1 MRGEFSVFKVKLRTA
16 QGNLHFALQMRKT
29 GLVFNARPQ
38 GAGFSVAK
46 RTNPREP
53 HIKGWSVDMRERFHR
68 SVHSMPVNLADKSE
82 REMEIFNRAP
92 ARAFNAVLKRRQG
105 VGDTIGNAKS
115 DKQAGHAPFD
125 RSIPWRLSTGA
136 ADGSDR

>member
-1 MRGEFSVFKVKLRTA
+1 MRREFSVFKIKLRTA
-16 QGNLHFALQMRKT
+16 QGDLHLALQMREA

-46 RTNPREP
+46 GTSPREP
-53 HIKGWSVDMRERFHR
+53 HIKGRSIYMRERFHR
-68 SVHSMPVNLADKSE
+68 SVHSMPVGIADKGE

-105 VGDTIGNAKS
+105 VGDRIGNAKS
-115 DKQAGHAPFD
+115 DKQAGHDPFD

-136 ADGSDR
+136 ADGSDQ